1 VTENHTLSELQDIRK
16 HLRSLD
22 GTVRILASS
31 DRPAIRKRIE
41 ETFADPRIVIVY
53 RGVQRGLDQAETAR
67 ELKRRGLADANQP
80 FVSKARA
87 KLQDGDFIEKA
98 ASGGGYLV
106 VDGWKPF
113 SLERALRKRLR
124 DAGID
129 DLL

>member
-1 VTENHTLSELQDIRK
+1 MSDNHTLSELQDIRK

-31 DRPAIRKRIE
+31 DRPAIRKQIE
-41 ETFADPRIVIVY
+41 ETFADPRMVVVY

-80 FVSKARA
+80 FVSKART
-87 KLQDGDFIEKA
+87 KLQERDFIEKA
-98 ASGGGYLV
+98 ASGGGYV
-106 VDGWKPF
+106 VVAGWKPF
-113 SLERALRKRLR
+113 DLERVIRKRLR

-129 DLL
+129 DLA